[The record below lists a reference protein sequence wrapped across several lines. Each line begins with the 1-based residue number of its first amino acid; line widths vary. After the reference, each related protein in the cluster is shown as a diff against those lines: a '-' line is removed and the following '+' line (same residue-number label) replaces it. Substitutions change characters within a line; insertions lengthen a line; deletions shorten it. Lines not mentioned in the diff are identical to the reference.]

1 MRIARLASLCAVAL
15 LVGSAHAATADTGGP
30 TGLHAFL
37 LRTDEPAQTSFS
49 RTPSFAWNP
58 VSGALHYEFQL
69 SLSNTFHDNSVVYAD
84 LNVVA
89 PVEAPGITLPW
100 ITGNPHSLYARVRAI
115 TTAGATPWSASFGF
129 DMVAPAAPKPLPGYP
144 GVLRWSAA
152 EGAAAYEVWFIDIP
166 KFVSVTTNVLDERE
180 FYTFHPTT
188 NWMGTIRW
196 RIRAIRADIVFASN
210 SGTSRYN
217 KIPAVQYG
225 PWSPVYSS
233 TNGAFPTNP
242 KSTSPSNP
250 IGLVGTVSD
259 VFSDGSNSSPA
270 HKLMPAFLWRG
281 NQTLGGTPAELFR
294 VYVFSDKQCLNP
306 VFIGSVVGSPGY
318 APRPYGSLILPTTAV
333 GIASARNSY
342 LSDGTEPPGYMFDW
356 TPLSGNSAPNED
368 QPHVT
373 PQTIVAGTPGD
384 NSATPG
390 SSSGGGSS
398 SSGGGLTRPS
408 AGTLTWSGDFGAP
421 VDLWDTDW
429 PQSGYYWTV
438 VGVDAEVPGFLET
451 SVTAPGALSG
461 SATLP
466 VESAAGFQV
475 GDAVTIGSG
484 PSAESDTIAGVG
496 TGSITLTGKLA
507 SNHGPGELVIRS
519 GGNLVYK
526 DMELPQDVCASG
538 RIARFGKES
547 EPTLTAAGDPFVTG
561 LSSTGRLTSAVNTTK
576 FYGSPL
582 ISWTPALGAE
592 SYEVQWSKTSYPFVA
607 QTYPGASFK
616 GMLTATTS
624 AVLPVG
630 PGTWYYRVR
639 GYDYSLPTDV
649 QQMSWSDPQKIVVA
663 PPTFS
668 VVPPSKTKFKIVGNG
683 K

>member
-1 MRIARLASLCAVAL
+1 
-15 LVGSAHAATADTGGP
+15 
-30 TGLHAFL
+30 
-37 LRTDEPAQTSFS
+37 
-49 RTPSFAWNP
+49 
-58 VSGALHYEFQL
+58 
-69 SLSNTFHDNSVVYAD
+69 
-84 LNVVA
+84 
-89 PVEAPGITLPW
+89 
-100 ITGNPHSLYARVRAI
+100 
-115 TTAGATPWSASFGF
+115 
-129 DMVAPAAPKPLPGYP
+129 
-144 GVLRWSAA
+144 
-152 EGAAAYEVWFIDIP
+152 
-166 KFVSVTTNVLDERE
+166 
-180 FYTFHPTT
+180 
-188 NWMGTIRW
+188 MGTIRW

-281 NQTLGGTPAELFR
+281 SQTLGGTTAELFR

-318 APRPYGSLILPTTAV
+318 APRPYGSLILPTTPA

-384 NSATPG
+384 NSSTAG
-390 SSSGGGSS
+390 SSSGGTSS
-398 SSGGGLTRPS
+398 SSGGGGLTRPS

-429 PQSGYYWTV
+429 PQARATTGRSSASTPRCP
-438 VGVDAEVPGFLET
+438 ASSET
-451 SVTAPGALSG
+451 SVTAPGALAG
-461 SATLP
+461 SSTLP
-466 VESAAGFQV
+466 VESAAGFQI
-475 GDAVTIGSG
+475 GDAVEIGSG
-484 PSAESDTIAGVG
+484 ANAESDTIAGVG
-496 TGSITLTGKLA
+496 TGTLTLTGKLA
-507 SNHGPGELVIRS
+507 FNHGPGELVVRS
-519 GGNLVYK
+519 GGNLVYR
-526 DMELPQDVCASG
+526 DMELPQDVCAAG

-547 EPTLTAAGDPFVTG
+547 EPTLTAAGDPFATG

-582 ISWTPALGAE
+582 ISWTPPSAPSRTRCSGARRRIR
-592 SYEVQWSKTSYPFVA
+592 SSRRRTPARPS
-607 QTYPGASFK
+607 
-616 GMLTATTS
+616 
-624 AVLPVG
+624 
-630 PGTWYYRVR
+630 R
-639 GYDYSLPTDV
+639 GC
-649 QQMSWSDPQKIVVA
+649 
-663 PPTFS
+663 
-668 VVPPSKTKFKIVGNG
+668 
-683 K
+683 

>member
-1 MRIARLASLCAVAL
+1 MPSPS

-144 GVLRWSAA
+144 GVLRWSAV

-242 KSTSPSNP
+242 KSTSPTNP

-318 APRPYGSLILPTTAV
+318 APRPYGSLILPTTPV

-451 SVTAPGALSG
+451 SVTAPGALS
-461 SATLP
+461 AQRH
-466 VESAAGFQV
+466 AAG
-475 GDAVTIGSG
+475 
-484 PSAESDTIAGVG
+484 GVG
-496 TGSITLTGKLA
+496 GGLPGRRRGHDRQRPQRRERHHRRRRDGLDHPDRQA
-507 SNHGPGELVIRS
+507 RVEPRPRRAGHPLRREPRLQGHGAAAGRLR
-519 GGNLVYK
+519 
-526 DMELPQDVCASG
+526 AG
-538 RIARFGKES
+538 RIARFGKRERADAD
-547 EPTLTAAGDPFVTG
+547 AAGD
-561 LSSTGRLTSAVNTTK
+561 AVRHR
-576 FYGSPL
+576 
-582 ISWTPALGAE
+582 ALLDR
-592 SYEVQWSKTSYPFVA
+592 
-607 QTYPGASFK
+607 AS
-616 GMLTATTS
+616 
-624 AVLPVG
+624 
-630 PGTWYYRVR
+630 R
-639 GYDYSLPTDV
+639 
-649 QQMSWSDPQKIVVA
+649 
-663 PPTFS
+663 PP
-668 VVPPSKTKFKIVGNG
+668 P
-683 K
+683 